1 MTDYPNKDSSMLSTL
16 NHTQHQSARTA
27 LNMDS
32 RPHTANLIYAN
43 KPYKK

>member
-1 MTDYPNKDSSMLSTL
+1 MTDSPNKDSSVLSTL
-16 NHTQHQSARTA
+16 NQTQYQSVRAG
-27 LNMDS
+27 LNGES